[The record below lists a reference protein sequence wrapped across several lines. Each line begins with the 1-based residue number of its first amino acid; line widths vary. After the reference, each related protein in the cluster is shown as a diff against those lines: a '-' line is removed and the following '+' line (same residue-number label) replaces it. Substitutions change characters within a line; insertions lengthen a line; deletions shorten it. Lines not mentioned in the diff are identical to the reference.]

1 MLKNFWTKI
10 VKFFFNVKIFNF
22 FKINKNKILTK
33 KRTLILNKYNV
44 LKKIIPILKWLP
56 NYKKKNLY
64 YDFFAG
70 INVGILLIP
79 QGMAYALIA
88 GLPPIYGLYAAL
100 IPQIVYAILGTSRQ
114 LSVGPVAIDSL
125 IVASGL
131 GIISILSPEQYILMA
146 ISLAFIVGSFQI
158 LMALFR
164 FSFIAVLL
172 SKPLINGFISAL
184 AIIIGFSQL
193 KYLLG
198 IHISQTSLI
207 QNILID
213 IFNNINQIN
222 ISTLLLGLSSI
233 LIIIFFKKFRPK
245 FPIYFTVLILGT
257 FVSYIFNLNKLG
269 IEIVENIPKGLPEFK
284 IPVLNYDIFFDL
296 FNVGITLAILGYI
309 HAISIAKKLEEKHN
323 YYKIDTNQEL
333 FAIGMSNIIGSLF
346 QSYPV
351 TGGLSRSA
359 VNDESGAVSGIS
371 AIISSLVVALII
383 IFFTSYLFYLPKA
396 ILSSIIIVAVINL
409 IDYKFPQK
417 LFSNF
422 KDEFFL
428 LLITF
433 FTTIF
438 FGIIEGIILGF
449 FISTLII
456 ISKFNKSGPSINYK
470 IKYLLN
476 SKSIVSISEKKFK
489 KSNVL
494 ILELKGQLFFG
505 NLNYLESFI
514 DKQNIHNSFFK
525 TLILDIE
532 NLYNIDSSGSEL
544 LCQII
549 KKLNNKKIRVII
561 SGFNKSKKGFKF
573 ENNLIRSIKKE
584 NIFLSIDKVLD
595 QLNV

>member
-1 MLKNFWTKI
+1 
-10 VKFFFNVKIFNF
+10 
-22 FKINKNKILTK
+22 
-33 KRTLILNKYNV
+33 LNKYNV

-56 NYKKKNLY
+56 NYRIKNLY

-70 INVGILLIP
+70 INVGVLLIP

-100 IPQIVYAILGTSRQ
+100 IPQIVYAIFGTSRQ

-172 SKPLINGFISAL
+172 CKPLINGFISAL

-207 QNILID
+207 KNILID

-222 ISTLLLGLSSI
+222 ILTLLLGLSSI

-269 IEIVENIPKGLPEFK
+269 IEVIENIPKGLPEFK
-284 IPVLNYDIFFDL
+284 IPVLNYDVFFDL
-296 FNVGITLAILGYI
+296 FNVGITLAVLGYI

-323 YYKIDTNQEL
+323 YYKIDANQEL

-371 AIISSLVVALII
+371 AIISSFVVALII

-438 FGIIEGIILGF
+438 FGIVEGIILGF
-449 FISTLII
+449 FISLLII
-456 ISKFNKSGPSINYK
+456 ISKFNKPGPSINYK

-476 SKSIVSISEKKFK
+476 SKSIISISEKKIK

-505 NLNYLESFI
+505 NFNYLESFI
-514 DKQNIHNSFFK
+514 NKQKIENSFFK

-532 NLYNIDSSGSEL
+532 NLYHIDSSGSEL

-549 KKLNNKKIRVII
+549 KKLNNKKVRVII

-573 ENNLIRSIKKE
+573 EKNLIRSIKKE
-584 NIFLSIDKVLD
+584 DIFVSIDKVLD
-595 QLNV
+595 KLNVK

>member
-1 MLKNFWTKI
+1 MKNF
-10 VKFFFNVKIFNF
+10 
-22 FKINKNKILTK
+22 
-33 KRTLILNKYNV
+33 
-44 LKKIIPILKWLP
+44 IPILKWLP
-56 NYKKKNLY
+56 KYKKKNFY
-64 YDFFAG
+64 FDFVAG

-100 IPQIVYAILGTSRQ
+100 TPQIVYAILGTSRQ
-114 LSVGPVAIDSL
+114 LAVGPVAIDSL

-131 GIISILSPEQYILMA
+131 GIISVSSPEQYILMA

-158 LMALFR
+158 IMALFK
-164 FSFIAVLL
+164 FSFIAIFL
-172 SKPLINGFISAL
+172 SKPIINGFVSAL

-198 IHISQTSLI
+198 ISLSKTSLI

-213 IFNNINQIN
+213 IYNNINQIN
-222 ISTLLLGLSSI
+222 LPTLYLGLSSI
-233 LIIIFFKKFRPK
+233 LIILLVKKYRPK
-245 FPIYFTVLILGT
+245 FPIYFTILILGT
-257 FVSYIFNLNKLG
+257 FFSYVFNLSEKG
-269 IEIVENIPKGLPEFK
+269 IAVVENIPKGLPEFNL
-284 IPVLNYDIFFDL
+284 PLLNYDVFIDL
-296 FNVGITLAILGYI
+296 FKIAITLAILGYI

-323 YYKIDTNQEL
+323 YYKIDPNQEL
-333 FAIGMSNIIGSLF
+333 LALGMSNIIGSFF

-351 TGGLSRSA
+351 SGGLSRSA
-359 VNDESGAVSGIS
+359 VNDESGAKSGIS
-371 AIISSLVVALII
+371 AIISASIVAVII
-383 IFFTSYLFYLPKA
+383 IFFTSYLYHLPKT

-409 IDYKFPQK
+409 IDYKFPRK
-417 LFSNF
+417 LFLNF

-428 LLITF
+428 LIITF

-438 FGIIEGIILGF
+438 FGIIEGIILGL
-449 FISTLII
+449 FISLVII
-456 ISKFNKSGPSINYK
+456 PLRLNKPGLSINYK

-476 SKSIVSISEKKFK
+476 SRSIVSMSKKKIK

-505 NLNYLESFI
+505 NLNYLKSFI
-514 DKQNIHNSFFK
+514 NKQNINNSFFK

-532 NLYNIDSSGSEL
+532 KLYHIDNSGIESL
-544 LCQII
+544 YQII
-549 KKLNNKKIRVII
+549 NTLNNKKIRIII

-573 ENNLIRSIKKE
+573 EKNLIRSIKKK
-584 NIFLSIDKVLD
+584 NIFVSIDKVLD

>member
-1 MLKNFWTKI
+1 M
-10 VKFFFNVKIFNF
+10 
-22 FKINKNKILTK
+22 
-33 KRTLILNKYNV
+33 NKYNV

-56 NYKKKNLY
+56 KYKRKNLH

-100 IPQIVYAILGTSRQ
+100 TPQIVYAILGTSRQ

-158 LMALFR
+158 IMALFR
-164 FSFIAVLL
+164 FSFIATLL
-172 SKPLINGFISAL
+172 CKPVINGFISAL
-184 AIIIGFSQL
+184 AIIIGFGQL

-198 IHISQTSLI
+198 IPISQTSLI

-222 ISTLLLGLSSI
+222 LSSLLLGLSSI

-245 FPIYFTVLILGT
+245 FPIYFTILILGT
-257 FVSYIFNLNKLG
+257 FVSYIFKFNKL
-269 IEIVENIPKGLPEFK
+269 EIQVVGNIPKGLPEFK

-296 FNVGITLAILGYI
+296 FNIGTTLAILGYI
-309 HAISIAKKLEEKHN
+309 HAISIAKKIEEKHN

-359 VNDESGAVSGIS
+359 VNEESGAISGIS
-371 AIISSLVVALII
+371 AIISSFVVALII
-383 IFFTSYLFYLPKA
+383 IFFTPYLFHLPKT

-409 IDYKFPQK
+409 VDYKFPRK

-422 KDEFFL
+422 KNEFFL
-428 LLITF
+428 LIITF

-449 FISTLII
+449 FISLVII
-456 ISKFNKSGPSINYK
+456 ISKFNKPGLTLYKK

-476 SKSIVSISEKKFK
+476 SKSVVSISEKKIK
-489 KSNVL
+489 ESNVL

-505 NLNYLESFI
+505 NLNYLKSFI
-514 DKQNIHNSFFK
+514 DKQNIDNSFIK

-532 NLYNIDSSGSEL
+532 NLYHIDNSGIEL
-544 LCQII
+544 LYQII
-549 KKLNNKKIRVII
+549 NSLNNKKIRVII

-573 ENNLIRSIKKE
+573 EKNLIRSIKKE
-584 NIFLSIDKVLD
+584 DIFVSIDKVLD
-595 QLNV
+595 KLNVK

>member
-56 NYKKKNLY
+56 KYKKKNLY

-164 FSFIAVLL
+164 FSFITVLL
-172 SKPLINGFISAL
+172 CKPLINGFISAL

-233 LIIIFFKKFRPK
+233 LIIFFFKKFRPK

-269 IEIVENIPKGLPEFK
+269 IEVVENIPKGLPEFK
-284 IPVLNYDIFFDL
+284 IPVLSYDIFFDL

-359 VNDESGAVSGIS
+359 VNDESGAFSGIS
-371 AIISSLVVALII
+371 AIISSLVVGLII
-383 IFFTSYLFYLPKA
+383 VFFTSYLFYLPKT

-409 IDYKFPQK
+409 IDYKFPRK
-417 LFSNF
+417 LFLNF

-438 FGIIEGIILGF
+438 FGIVEGIILGF
-449 FISTLII
+449 FISLLII

-476 SKSIVSISEKKFK
+476 SKSIISISEKKIK
-489 KSNVL
+489 KSNVI

-505 NLNYLESFI
+505 NFNYLKSFI
-514 DKQNIHNSFFK
+514 SKQKIDNSIFK
-525 TLILDIE
+525 TLIFDIE
-532 NLYNIDSSGSEL
+532 NLYHIDSSGSEL

-573 ENNLIRSIKKE
+573 EKNLITSIKKE
-584 NIFLSIDKVLD
+584 NIFFSIDKVLD

>member
-1 MLKNFWTKI
+1 MNKYKILKNF
-10 VKFFFNVKIFNF
+10 
-22 FKINKNKILTK
+22 
-33 KRTLILNKYNV
+33 
-44 LKKIIPILKWLP
+44 IPILKWLP

-70 INVGILLIP
+70 INVGILLVP

-100 IPQIVYAILGTSRQ
+100 TPQIVYAILGTSRQ
-114 LSVGPVAIDSL
+114 LAVGPVAIDSL

-131 GIISILSPEQYILMA
+131 GIISVSSPEQYILMA

-158 LMALFR
+158 IMALFK
-164 FSFIAVLL
+164 FSFIAIFL
-172 SKPLINGFISAL
+172 SKPIINGFVSAL

-198 IHISQTSLI
+198 ISLSKTSLI

-213 IFNNINQIN
+213 IYNNINQIN
-222 ISTLLLGLSSI
+222 LPTLYLGLSSI
-233 LIIIFFKKFRPK
+233 LIILLVKKYRPK
-245 FPIYFTVLILGT
+245 FPIYFTILILGT
-257 FVSYIFNLNKLG
+257 FFSYVFNLSEKG
-269 IEIVENIPKGLPEFK
+269 IAVVENIPKGLPEFNL
-284 IPVLNYDIFFDL
+284 PLLNYDVFIDL
-296 FNVGITLAILGYI
+296 FKIAITLAILGYI

-323 YYKIDTNQEL
+323 YYKIDPNQEL
-333 FAIGMSNIIGSLF
+333 LALGMSNIIGSFF

-351 TGGLSRSA
+351 SGGLSRSA
-359 VNDESGAVSGIS
+359 VNDESGAKSGIS
-371 AIISSLVVALII
+371 AIISASIVAVII
-383 IFFTSYLFYLPKA
+383 IFFTSYLYHLPKT

-409 IDYKFPQK
+409 IDYKFPKK
-417 LFSNF
+417 LFLNF

-428 LLITF
+428 LIITF

-438 FGIIEGIILGF
+438 FGIIEGIILGL
-449 FISTLII
+449 FISFVII
-456 ISKFNKSGPSINYK
+456 PLRLNKPGLSINYK

-476 SKSIVSISEKKFK
+476 SKSIVSMSEKKIK

-505 NLNYLESFI
+505 NLNYLKSFI
-514 DKQNIHNSFFK
+514 NKQNINNSFFK

-532 NLYNIDSSGSEL
+532 KLYHIDNSGIESL
-544 LCQII
+544 YQII
-549 KKLNNKKIRVII
+549 NTLKNKKIRIII

-573 ENNLIRSIKKE
+573 EKNLIRSIKKK
-584 NIFLSIDKVLD
+584 NIFVSIDKVLD

>member
-1 MLKNFWTKI
+1 MTKI
-10 VKFFFNVKIFNF
+10 VKFFFNIKIFKYL
-22 FKINKNKILTK
+22 KINKSRKLTK
-33 KRTLILNKYNV
+33 KRTLFLNKYKI
-44 LKKIIPILKWLP
+44 LKNFIPILKWLP

-70 INVGILLIP
+70 INVGILLVP

-100 IPQIVYAILGTSRQ
+100 TPQIVYAILGTSRQ
-114 LSVGPVAIDSL
+114 LAVGPVAIDSL

-131 GIISILSPEQYILMA
+131 GIISVSSPEQYILMA

-158 LMALFR
+158 IMALFK
-164 FSFIAVLL
+164 FSFISIFL
-172 SKPLINGFISAL
+172 SKPIINGFVSAL

-198 IHISQTSLI
+198 ISLSKTSLI

-213 IFNNINQIN
+213 IYNNINQIN
-222 ISTLLLGLSSI
+222 LPTLYLGLSSI
-233 LIIIFFKKFRPK
+233 LIILLVKKYRPK
-245 FPIYFTVLILGT
+245 FPIYFTILILGT
-257 FVSYIFNLNKLG
+257 FFSYVFNLSEKG
-269 IEIVENIPKGLPEFK
+269 IAVVENIPKGLPEFNL
-284 IPVLNYDIFFDL
+284 PLLNYDVFIDL
-296 FNVGITLAILGYI
+296 FKIAITLAILGYI

-323 YYKIDTNQEL
+323 YYKIDPNQEL
-333 FAIGMSNIIGSLF
+333 LALGMSNIIGSFF

-351 TGGLSRSA
+351 SGGLSRSA
-359 VNDESGAVSGIS
+359 VNDESGAKSGIS
-371 AIISSLVVALII
+371 AIISASIVAVII
-383 IFFTSYLFYLPKA
+383 IFFTSYLYHLPKT

-409 IDYKFPQK
+409 IDYKFPKK
-417 LFSNF
+417 LFLNF

-428 LLITF
+428 LIITF

-438 FGIIEGIILGF
+438 FGIIEGIILGL
-449 FISTLII
+449 FISFVII
-456 ISKFNKSGPSINYK
+456 PLRLNKPGLSINYK

-476 SKSIVSISEKKFK
+476 SRSIVSMSEKKIK

-505 NLNYLESFI
+505 NLNYLKSFI
-514 DKQNIHNSFFK
+514 NKQNINNSFFK

-532 NLYNIDSSGSEL
+532 KLYHIDNSGIESL
-544 LCQII
+544 YQII
-549 KKLNNKKIRVII
+549 NTLNNKKIRIII

-573 ENNLIRSIKKE
+573 EKNLIRSIKKK
-584 NIFLSIDKVLD
+584 NIFVSIDKVLD

>member
-1 MLKNFWTKI
+1 M
-10 VKFFFNVKIFNF
+10 
-22 FKINKNKILTK
+22 
-33 KRTLILNKYNV
+33 
-44 LKKIIPILKWLP
+44 KKIIPILKWLP
-56 NYKKKNLY
+56 NYRIKNLY

-70 INVGILLIP
+70 INVGVLLIP

-100 IPQIVYAILGTSRQ
+100 IPQIVYAIFGTSRQ

-172 SKPLINGFISAL
+172 CKPLINGFISAL

-207 QNILID
+207 KNILID

-269 IEIVENIPKGLPEFK
+269 IEVIENIPKGLPEFK
-284 IPVLNYDIFFDL
+284 IPVLNYDVFFDL
-296 FNVGITLAILGYI
+296 FNVGITLAVLGYI

-323 YYKIDTNQEL
+323 YYKIDANQEL

-371 AIISSLVVALII
+371 AIISSFVVALII

-438 FGIIEGIILGF
+438 FGIVEGIILGF
-449 FISTLII
+449 FISLLII
-456 ISKFNKSGPSINYK
+456 ISKFNKPGPSINYK

-476 SKSIVSISEKKFK
+476 SKSIISISEKKIK

-505 NLNYLESFI
+505 NFNYLESFI
-514 DKQNIHNSFFK
+514 NKQKIENSFFK

-532 NLYNIDSSGSEL
+532 NLYHIDSSGSEL

-549 KKLNNKKIRVII
+549 KKLNNKKVRVII

-573 ENNLIRSIKKE
+573 EKNLIRNIKKE
-584 NIFLSIDKVLD
+584 NIFFSIDKVLD

>member
-56 NYKKKNLY
+56 KYKIKNLY

-164 FSFIAVLL
+164 FSFITVLL
-172 SKPLINGFISAL
+172 CKPLINGFISAL

-233 LIIIFFKKFRPK
+233 LIIFFFKKFRPK
-245 FPIYFTVLILGT
+245 FPIYFTILILGT

-269 IEIVENIPKGLPEFK
+269 IEVVENIPKGLPEFK
-284 IPVLNYDIFFDL
+284 IPVLSYDIFFDL

-359 VNDESGAVSGIS
+359 VNDESGAFSGIS
-371 AIISSLVVALII
+371 AIISSLVVGLII
-383 IFFTSYLFYLPKA
+383 VFFTSYLFYLPKT

-409 IDYKFPQK
+409 IDYKFPRK
-417 LFSNF
+417 LFLNF

-438 FGIIEGIILGF
+438 FGIVEGIILGF
-449 FISTLII
+449 FISLLII

-476 SKSIVSISEKKFK
+476 SKSIISISEKKIK
-489 KSNVL
+489 KSNVI

-505 NLNYLESFI
+505 NFNYLESFI
-514 DKQNIHNSFFK
+514 NKQKIDNSFFK

-532 NLYNIDSSGSEL
+532 NLYHIDSSGSEL

-573 ENNLIRSIKKE
+573 DKNLITSIKKE
-584 NIFLSIDKVLD
+584 NIFFSIDKVLD

>member
-1 MLKNFWTKI
+1 M
-10 VKFFFNVKIFNF
+10 
-22 FKINKNKILTK
+22 FKINKSRKLTK
-33 KRTLILNKYNV
+33 KRTLFLNKYKI
-44 LKKIIPILKWLP
+44 LKNFIPILKWLP

-70 INVGILLIP
+70 INVGILLVP

-100 IPQIVYAILGTSRQ
+100 TPQIVYAILGTSRQ
-114 LSVGPVAIDSL
+114 LAVGPVAIDSL

-131 GIISILSPEQYILMA
+131 GIISVSSPEQYILMA

-158 LMALFR
+158 IMALFK
-164 FSFIAVLL
+164 FSFIAIFL
-172 SKPLINGFISAL
+172 SKPIINGFVSAL

-198 IHISQTSLI
+198 ISLSKTSLI

-213 IFNNINQIN
+213 IYNNLNQIN
-222 ISTLLLGLSSI
+222 LPTLYLGLSSI
-233 LIIIFFKKFRPK
+233 LIILLVKKYRPK
-245 FPIYFTVLILGT
+245 FPIYFTILILGT
-257 FVSYIFNLNKLG
+257 FFSYVFNLSEKG
-269 IEIVENIPKGLPEFK
+269 IAVVENIPKGLPEFNL
-284 IPVLNYDIFFDL
+284 PLLNYDVFIDL
-296 FNVGITLAILGYI
+296 FKIAITLAILGYI

-323 YYKIDTNQEL
+323 YYKIDPNQEL
-333 FAIGMSNIIGSLF
+333 LALGMSNIIGSFF

-351 TGGLSRSA
+351 SGGLSRSA
-359 VNDESGAVSGIS
+359 VNDESGAKSGIS
-371 AIISSLVVALII
+371 AIISASIVAVII
-383 IFFTSYLFYLPKA
+383 IFFTSYLYHLPKT

-409 IDYKFPQK
+409 IDYKFPKK
-417 LFSNF
+417 LFLNF

-428 LLITF
+428 LIITF

-438 FGIIEGIILGF
+438 FGIIEGIILGL
-449 FISTLII
+449 FISFVII
-456 ISKFNKSGPSINYK
+456 PLRLNKPGLSINYK

-476 SKSIVSISEKKFK
+476 SKSIVSMSEKKIK
-489 KSNVL
+489 KSNIL

-505 NLNYLESFI
+505 NLNYLKSFI
-514 DKQNIHNSFFK
+514 NKQNINNSFFK

-532 NLYNIDSSGSEL
+532 KLYHIDNSGIESL
-544 LCQII
+544 YQII
-549 KKLNNKKIRVII
+549 NTLKNKKIRIII

-573 ENNLIRSIKKE
+573 EKNLIRSIKKK
-584 NIFLSIDKVLD
+584 NIFVSIDKVLD

>member
-1 MLKNFWTKI
+1 M
-10 VKFFFNVKIFNF
+10 
-22 FKINKNKILTK
+22 FKINKSRKLTK
-33 KRTLILNKYNV
+33 KRTLFLNKYKI
-44 LKKIIPILKWLP
+44 LKNFIPILKWLP

-70 INVGILLIP
+70 INVGILLVP

-100 IPQIVYAILGTSRQ
+100 TPQIVYAILGTSRQ
-114 LSVGPVAIDSL
+114 LAVGPVAIDSL

-131 GIISILSPEQYILMA
+131 GIISVSSPEQYILMA

-158 LMALFR
+158 IMALFK
-164 FSFIAVLL
+164 FSFIAIFL
-172 SKPLINGFISAL
+172 SKPIINGFVSAL

-198 IHISQTSLI
+198 ISLSKTSLI

-213 IFNNINQIN
+213 IYNNINQIN
-222 ISTLLLGLSSI
+222 LPTLYLGLSSI
-233 LIIIFFKKFRPK
+233 LIILLVKKYRPK
-245 FPIYFTVLILGT
+245 FPIYFTILILGT
-257 FVSYIFNLNKLG
+257 FFSYVFNLSEKG
-269 IEIVENIPKGLPEFK
+269 IAVVENIPKGLPEFNL
-284 IPVLNYDIFFDL
+284 PLLNYDVFIDL
-296 FNVGITLAILGYI
+296 FKIAITLAILGYI

-323 YYKIDTNQEL
+323 YYKIDPNQEL
-333 FAIGMSNIIGSLF
+333 LALGMSNIIGSFF

-351 TGGLSRSA
+351 SGGLSRSA
-359 VNDESGAVSGIS
+359 VNDESGAKSGIS
-371 AIISSLVVALII
+371 AIISASIVAVII
-383 IFFTSYLFYLPKA
+383 IFFTSYLYHLPKT

-409 IDYKFPQK
+409 IDYKFPKK
-417 LFSNF
+417 LFLNF

-428 LLITF
+428 LIITF

-438 FGIIEGIILGF
+438 FGIIEGIILGL
-449 FISTLII
+449 FISLVII
-456 ISKFNKSGPSINYK
+456 PLRLNKPGLSINYK

-476 SKSIVSISEKKFK
+476 SKSIVSMSEKKIK
-489 KSNVL
+489 KSNIL

-505 NLNYLESFI
+505 NLNYLKSFI
-514 DKQNIHNSFFK
+514 DKQNINNSFFK

-532 NLYNIDSSGSEL
+532 KLYHIDNSGIESL
-544 LCQII
+544 YQII
-549 KKLNNKKIRVII
+549 NTLNNKKIRIII

-573 ENNLIRSIKKE
+573 EKNLIRSIKKK
-584 NIFLSIDKVLD
+584 NIFVSIDKVLD

>member
-1 MLKNFWTKI
+1 
-10 VKFFFNVKIFNF
+10 
-22 FKINKNKILTK
+22 
-33 KRTLILNKYNV
+33 LNKYNV

-100 IPQIVYAILGTSRQ
+100 IPQIVYAILGTSKQ

-164 FSFIAVLL
+164 FSFIAALL
-172 SKPLINGFISAL
+172 CKPLINGFISAL

-284 IPVLNYDIFFDL
+284 IPVLNYDVFFDL

-438 FGIIEGIILGF
+438 FGIIEGIIIGF
-449 FISTLII
+449 FISLLII

-514 DKQNIHNSFFK
+514 DKQNIDNSFFK

-561 SGFNKSKKGFKF
+561 SGFKKSKKGFKF
-573 ENNLIRSIKKE
+573 ENNLIKSIKKE
-584 NIFLSIDKVLD
+584 NIFFSIDKVLD

>member
-1 MLKNFWTKI
+1 M
-10 VKFFFNVKIFNF
+10 
-22 FKINKNKILTK
+22 FKINKSRKLTK
-33 KRTLILNKYNV
+33 KRTLFLNKYKI
-44 LKKIIPILKWLP
+44 LKNFIPILKWLP

-70 INVGILLIP
+70 INVGILLVP

-100 IPQIVYAILGTSRQ
+100 TPQIVYAILGTSRQ
-114 LSVGPVAIDSL
+114 LAVGPVAIDSL

-131 GIISILSPEQYILMA
+131 GIISVSSPEQYILMA

-158 LMALFR
+158 IMALFK
-164 FSFIAVLL
+164 FSFIAIFL
-172 SKPLINGFISAL
+172 SKPIINGFVSAL

-198 IHISQTSLI
+198 ISLSKTSLI

-213 IFNNINQIN
+213 IYNNINQIN
-222 ISTLLLGLSSI
+222 LPTLYLGLSSI
-233 LIIIFFKKFRPK
+233 LIILLVKKYRPK
-245 FPIYFTVLILGT
+245 FPIYFTILILGT
-257 FVSYIFNLNKLG
+257 FFSYVFNLSEKG
-269 IEIVENIPKGLPEFK
+269 IAVVENIPKGLPEFNL
-284 IPVLNYDIFFDL
+284 PLLNYDVFIDL
-296 FNVGITLAILGYI
+296 FKIAITLAILGYI

-323 YYKIDTNQEL
+323 YYKIDPNQEL
-333 FAIGMSNIIGSLF
+333 LALGMSNIIGSFF

-351 TGGLSRSA
+351 SGGLSRSA
-359 VNDESGAVSGIS
+359 VNDESGAKSGIS
-371 AIISSLVVALII
+371 AIISASIVAVII
-383 IFFTSYLFYLPKA
+383 IFFTSYLYHLPKT

-409 IDYKFPQK
+409 IDYKFPRK
-417 LFSNF
+417 LFLNF

-428 LLITF
+428 LIITF

-438 FGIIEGIILGF
+438 FGIIEGIILGL
-449 FISTLII
+449 FISFVII
-456 ISKFNKSGPSINYK
+456 PLRLNKPGLSINYK

-476 SKSIVSISEKKFK
+476 SKSIVSMSEKKIK
-489 KSNVL
+489 KSNIL

-505 NLNYLESFI
+505 NLNYLKSFI
-514 DKQNIHNSFFK
+514 NKQNINNSFFK

-532 NLYNIDSSGSEL
+532 KLYHIDNSGIESL
-544 LCQII
+544 YQII
-549 KKLNNKKIRVII
+549 NTLKNKKIRIII

-573 ENNLIRSIKKE
+573 EKNLIRSIKKK
-584 NIFLSIDKVLD
+584 NIFVSIDKVLD